1 MKQVIT
7 IVMVLCLGLSLQAQ
21 QLMPVVL
28 VNANGKICYQSPGQ
42 KKKQEV
48 ITGAVLKRNG
58 RVELPANASVTMYCD
73 GNFVK
78 KSGKQSFTLLEAFP
92 EGAKIKLDFDHDFG
106 NYSMAAIM
114 MVGGSNDKRDGWGTI
129 DDPKKTGDGWGTID
143 DPKKTADGWG
153 TIDDPKKTADGWGT
167 IDDPKK
173 TADGWGGAGKSIS
186 AVQPF
191 GRVMPA
197 TIRFYWSKPAGNE
210 DYHFEIRDKANQLLM
225 EKTLK
230 DTFLVVDL
238 KGAAFK
244 TGVKYDWW
252 VTTTGS
258 QAIRSNTLSFELGTA
273 TERDEAIKM
282 AEDGSLY
289 KESPEEL
296 KRVMEAV
303 SLELDGWFEEA
314 SRKYDTVQKMHP
326 NNEYVKLMHAA
337 FWMRCG
343 LQPKARAV
351 YK

>member
-129 DDPKKTGDGWGTID
+129 DDPKK
-143 DPKKTADGWG
+143 
-153 TIDDPKKTADGWGT
+153 
-167 IDDPKK
+167 
-173 TADGWGGAGKSIS
+173 
-186 AVQPF
+186 
-191 GRVMPA
+191 
-197 TIRFYWSKPAGNE
+197 IRFYWSKPAGNE